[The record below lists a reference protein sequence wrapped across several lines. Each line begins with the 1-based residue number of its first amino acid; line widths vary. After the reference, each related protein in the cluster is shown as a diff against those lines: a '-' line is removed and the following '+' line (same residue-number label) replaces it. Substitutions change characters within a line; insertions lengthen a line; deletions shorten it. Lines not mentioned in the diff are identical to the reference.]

1 MDADT
6 KNPGTLGPG
15 FLLVPDRASSD
26 KERKTRGGRAVP
38 ALAVP
43 AAATDVLAM
52 TALPDGTRIGP
63 ARLRISDEG
72 RALALYRDLI
82 GLDVLERANATLA
95 LGMDQPLL
103 YLHVVP
109 GTTPRPRHAT
119 GLYHVAILLPDRPA
133 LGQAIARLSEAGVRL
148 GAADHRVSEAI
159 YLWDADN
166 NGLEIYRDRPRAEW
180 QWQEGLVVMGNAPL
194 DFEGLL
200 SEARARKPGRI
211 PAGTRIGHVHLQV
224 GDLEQ
229 AESFYCGVLGFAPT
243 AEWRG
248 ALFVAADGY
257 HHHLGL
263 NVWESLNGPLPPESA
278 AGLEEFVIELPSEP
292 DVAALRTRVEAAG
305 LGMEARDRGFVV
317 RDPWQTAVH
326 IVPAG

>member
-1 MDADT
+1 M
-6 KNPGTLGPG
+6 
-15 FLLVPDRASSD
+15 
-26 KERKTRGGRAVP
+26 
-38 ALAVP
+38 
-43 AAATDVLAM
+43 AT
-52 TALPDGTRIGP
+52 TLPDATGIGP
-63 ARLRISDEG
+63 ARLRVSDEG

-82 GLDVLERANATLA
+82 GLNVLERTNGTLA
-95 LGMDQPLL
+95 LGADKPFL

-109 GTTPRPRHAT
+109 GTMPRPRHAT
-119 GLYHVAILLPDRPA
+119 GLYHVAILLPERAA
-133 LGQAIARLSEAGVRL
+133 LGRAIARLSEAGIRL
-148 GAADHRVSEAI
+148 GAADHKVSEAI

-180 QWQEGLVVMGNAPL
+180 QWEEGSVVMGNAPL

-200 SEARARKPGRI
+200 AAARERKGDRI
-211 PAGTRIGHVHLQV
+211 PAGTRVGHVHLQV

-229 AESFYCGVLGFAPT
+229 AENFYCGVLGFTAT

-263 NVWESLNGPLPPESA
+263 NVWESLNAPPPPANA
-278 AGLEEFVIELPSEP
+278 AGLEEFMIELPTES
-292 DVAALRTRVEAAG
+292 DVGKLRVRVESAG
-305 LGMEARDRGFVV
+305 LGIELRDRGFVV

-326 IVPAG
+326 IVAAG